1 MTRNIDI
8 GEVISK
14 TFRTY
19 GQYAAVLIGAAA
31 VVFLINGLFSL
42 AGRDSWVIAVI
53 GSILAIVLQGLYT
66 GMVVELVNDTRDGR
80 LDASIGGLIGQVT
93 PVLLTLI
100 VASFLAGIGITVGFI
115 LCIIP
120 GVILATMWS
129 VVAPSI
135 VVERRGV
142 FDAFSRSWELVK
154 PNFWQTLGVILIF
167 FVGVMVVVG
176 IISVLLAPTSAAVS
190 ALILWIGSLLLAP
203 LTALASAILFFE
215 LRAAQSAA
223 PAAAGGPEAV
233 VPPGDQA
240 PPPPPPPP
248 AS

>member
-8 GEVISK
+8 GAVISK

-19 GQYAAVLIGAAA
+19 GQYAGVLIGVAA
-31 VVFLINGLFSL
+31 VVFLINGVFQL
-42 AGRDSWVIAVI
+42 AGRDSWVLAVI

-80 LDASIGGLIGQVT
+80 LDASIGGLINKVT
-93 PVLLTLI
+93 PVLLTII
-100 VASFLAGIGITVGFI
+100 VASFLSGLGIAIGFV

-120 GVILATMWS
+120 GVVLATMWS
-129 VVAPSI
+129 VIAPSI

-176 IISVLLAPTSAAVS
+176 AIATATAAASVAVAAVVV
-190 ALILWIGSLLLAP
+190 WVVSLLLAP
-203 LTALASAILFFE
+203 LTALAASILFFE
-215 LRAAQSAA
+215 LRAAQAA
-223 PAAAGGPEAV
+223 SPAPAGGPEAV
-233 VPPGDQA
+233 APAGDQ

-248 AS
+248 AA